1 MSKQSYIHVPYGK
14 TVHGEEE
21 IEAVVSVL
29 RTSTQ
34 MGKNVREMEQKV
46 ANLFNKKHGVMVNSG
61 SSANYLTIEILGLPA
76 GSEVITPALTF
87 STTVAPLIKNHLVP
101 VFIDVEPGTFNIDAN
116 QVESMITANTKA
128 MMIPNL
134 LGNLPNWKLLRE
146 LADKYNLIVI
156 EDSCDTLGATI
167 DGVSVGSYTDMS
179 TTSFYGSHVIN
190 CAGNGGML
198 CVNEDRL
205 AEHAKLLR
213 SWGRSSSLFV
223 ESEAIENRFNI
234 KVDGIDYDAKFVF
247 ETLGYNLE
255 PSEMGA
261 AFGLVQ
267 LSKLNKNID
276 ARASA
281 YDIHMKF
288 FKEFEDWFILP
299 KQLPNSRTGWL
310 AFALTIKD
318 TAPFN
323 RKELQIF
330 LEKRNIQTRTV
341 FTGNILRQPG
351 FSKIKRR
358 ESAHGY
364 PNTDQVMR
372 GGLLLGCH
380 HGLTDEMIAH
390 IHHSFKEFV
399 TTEVNKTKKRETVSA

>member
-1 MSKQSYIHVPYGK
+1 MTNQNYPYVPYGQ
-14 TVHGEEE
+14 TVHGEDE
-21 IEAVVSVL
+21 IQAVVNVL

-34 MGKNVREMEQKV
+34 MGKHVREMEQNV
-46 ANLFNKKHGVMVNSG
+46 AALFDKKHGIMVNSG

-87 STTVAPLIKNHLVP
+87 STTVAPLVKNGLIP
-101 VFIDVEPGTFNIDAN
+101 VFIDVQPGTFNIDAN
-116 QVESMITANTKA
+116 QVEAMISPQTKA

-134 LGNLPNWKLLRE
+134 IGNLPDWKKLRE
-146 LADKYNLIVI
+146 IADKYNLIVI

-167 DGVSVGSYTDMS
+167 DGVSVGHYTDIS

-198 CVNEDRL
+198 CVNELRL
-205 AEHAKLLR
+205 DEKAKLLR

-234 KVDGIDYDAKFVF
+234 KVDGIEYDAKFVF

-267 LSKLNKNID
+267 LRKLNRNIA
-276 ARASA
+276 AREHAFNL
-281 YDIHMKF
+281 HTKF
-288 FKEFEDWFILP
+288 FSQYQDWFILP

-310 AFALTIKD
+310 AFAPTVKE
-318 TAPFN
+318 TAPFT

-330 LEKRNIQTRTV
+330 FEKRNIQTRTV

-351 FSKIKRR
+351 FSHINRR

-372 GGLLLGCH
+372 GGILLGCH
-380 HGLTDEMIAH
+380 HGLTSEMIAH
-390 IHHSFKEFV
+390 IHNSFEEFAKKICMKAD
-399 TTEVNKTKKRETVSA
+399 TTSA